1 MIQLLIGGDTC
12 PIGRN
17 LPLFRQGA
25 ARSLCGDL
33 LPVLE
38 QADLSIVNLE
48 CPLIRAES
56 PMEKVGPNL
65 GSPVECVKGLE
76 AMGIDV
82 VGLAN
87 NHIMD
92 HGAQGLRT
100 TIETLDEHRIAR
112 VGAGENIREA
122 RTILVREV
130 KGIRIGILAVA
141 EYEFGMANDDTPGA
155 NPMDIIDLVRNVGE
169 HGSEFDTLIVLV
181 HGGNEHFPYPRP
193 DLMDTCRFMVE
204 QGASAVICQH
214 SHCTGCLEVYQGAP
228 IVYGQGN
235 FLFDMPSSFPTW
247 NEGCLVQLLVDPRG
261 NCKARMI
268 PFHQAGDA
276 PGARHMTQKEEA
288 DWRSAFD
295 ERSCHLGD
303 RRMIEEMWRTF
314 CRANR
319 RYYFQALHGRS
330 SFLRRLAA
338 RLDIVRMLDSAEE
351 RRERLNIIRC
361 ESHRAALRTIL
372 EVEAAPV
379 RKRKPR

>member
-1 MIQLLIGGDTC
+1 MIQLIIGGDTC
-12 PIGRN
+12 PTGRN

-25 ARSLCGDL
+25 AGSLCGDL

-48 CPLIRAES
+48 CPLTRAES
-56 PMEKVGPNL
+56 PIEKVGPNL
-65 GSPVECVKGLE
+65 GAPVECIKGLK

-112 VGAGENIREA
+112 VGAGENMREA
-122 RTILVREV
+122 RKILVREV
-130 KGIRIGILAVA
+130 EGVRIGILAVA
-141 EYEFGMANDDTPGA
+141 EHEFGIATGDTPGA
-155 NPMDIIDLVRNVGE
+155 NPMDVIDFVRNVGE
-169 HGSEFDTLIVLV
+169 HGSEFDSLIVLV
-181 HGGNEHFPYPRP
+181 HGGNEYFPYPRP
-193 DLMDTCRFMVE
+193 GLMDTCRFMVE

-214 SHCTGCLEVYQGAP
+214 SHCIGCLEVYRGAP

-235 FLFDMPSSFPTW
+235 FLFDLPSGFSSW

-261 NCKARMI
+261 DCKARMI
-268 PFHQAGDA
+268 PFRQAADT
-276 PGARHMTQKEEA
+276 PGARHMSRKEEA

-295 ERSCHLGD
+295 ERSRQLGD
-303 RRMIEEMWRTF
+303 RQTIEEMWRTF
-314 CRANR
+314 CHANK
-319 RYYFQALHGRS
+319 RYYLQTLRGRS

-338 RLDIVRMLDSAEE
+338 RLDIVYMLDSPE
-351 RRERLNIIRC
+351 RRRARLNIIRC
-361 ESHRAALRTIL
+361 ESHREALRTIL

>member
-1 MIQLLIGGDTC
+1 
-12 PIGRN
+12 
-17 LPLFRQGA
+17 
-25 ARSLCGDL
+25 
-33 LPVLE
+33 
-38 QADLSIVNLE
+38 
-48 CPLIRAES
+48 
-56 PMEKVGPNL
+56 
-65 GSPVECVKGLE
+65 
-76 AMGIDV
+76 MGIDV

-100 TIETLDEHRIAR
+100 TIETLDERRIAR

-141 EYEFGMANDDTPGA
+141 EHEFGIANDDTPGA

-169 HGSEFDTLIVLV
+169 HRSEFDTLIVLV
-181 HGGNEHFPYPRP
+181 HGGNEHLPYPRP

-261 NCKARMI
+261 NCEARMI

-276 PGARHMTQKEEA
+276 PGARHMTQKEET

-295 ERSCHLGD
+295 ERSRHLGD
-303 RRMIEEMWRTF
+303 QRMIEEMWRTF
-314 CRANR
+314 CRTNK

-330 SFLRRLAA
+330 SLLRRLAA

-351 RRERLNIIRC
+351 RRARLNIIRC

-372 EVEAAPV
+372 EAEAAPAQ
-379 RKRKPR
+379 KRKPR